1 MWFVKFSLK
10 RVIIF
15 PFQLCSFFSSIS
27 FSKAIIWCNA
37 IFMWLCFVFNNSKEI
52 QTKREKV
59 FIAFQKGK
67 KGKKNLYKKVR
78 LFICLF
84 VSYKTNINQ
93 WFLWMKILFNWKL
106 HLSDFLFEQVSC
118 LSLLIFRFYSC
129 CWLQLHICICL
140 CVYVIVFNA
149 SPLILSPTYVCV
161 YIFFYFVKNCV

>member
-15 PFQLCSFFSSIS
+15 PFQLCSFFLVLVFQKPSFDAMQFLCDCVS
-27 FSKAIIWCNA
+27 FSIIPRKYKR
-37 IFMWLCFVFNNSKEI
+37 KE
-52 QTKREKV
+52 KKSSLLFKKE
-59 FIAFQKGK
+59 K
-67 KGKKNLYKKVR
+67 KGKKDLYKKVR

-93 WFLWMKILFNWKL
+93 WFLWMKILLNWKL

-129 CWLQLHICICL
+129 CWLQLHICICS
-140 CVYVIVFNA
+140 CVCDIVFNA

-161 YIFFYFVKNCV
+161 YIFFLFCKNCV